1 MSAGPGNIS
10 TEGMAVDDKE
20 VEQLRR
26 ENEELRK
33 ALLRRGKLEEE
44 LISRAREI
52 IAATAELA
60 KRWKRIA
67 ERYEEIIELMS
78 KDRED
83 LLNICET
90 LKKAYTELK
99 NEKYGEKSRFVGA
112 EYV

>member
-1 MSAGPGNIS
+1 M
-10 TEGMAVDDKE
+10 DDAEAEK
-20 VEQLRR
+20 LRR
-26 ENEELRK
+26 ENEQLRK
-33 ALLRRGKLEEE
+33 ALIRREKLEDE

-60 KRWKRIA
+60 MRWKRIA
-67 ERYEEIIELMS
+67 NRYEEIIELMA

-90 LKKAYTELK
+90 LKQAYKELK
-99 NEKYGEKSRFVGA
+99 NEKYGERGKVLEP